1 MATQYRGL
9 DLGENYEDVD
19 ANTSTTSSNV
29 EISYDDSV
37 YSDTDSMNDLI
48 KGLENIIIYIK
59 QNDFPS

>member
-19 ANTSTTSSNV
+19 ANTSTTSSDV

-37 YSDTDSMNDLI
+37 YADTDSMNDLI

-59 QNDFPS
+59 QKDFPS